1 LERDCGNRQN
11 ILTGGAGMAGN
22 LRADIRSYEEENKIK
37 VKGPVWPHMR
47 CINCPMSFMG
57 CASAKKSITAEKQ

>member
-1 LERDCGNRQN
+1 LESDYGNRQN
-11 ILTGGAGMAGN
+11 IITGGAGMAGN
-22 LRADIRSYEEENKIK
+22 LRADIRSYEEENKTK

-47 CINCPMSFMG
+47 CINCPMSFLG